1 MSIQIVS
8 SRIKRPPDR
17 QCIGIG
23 WLTSGNFQLG
33 CLLGR
38 LLGYEGKSK
47 IIIIRLFS
55 FILISRNFLLLH
67 KLGTKFLPGF
77 LWENFVK
84 VHKFLPISTCC
95 CWTWICWWPIWAAT
109 KYCWLYDIFFD
120 SRVNFSEK
128 FQNPNAEKSQ
138 AKRLKTQ
145 ECCSGLQRLGFNWN

>member
-47 IIIIRLFS
+47 IIISRLFS

-67 KLGTKFLPGF
+67 KLGTKILLRVFYEKISWKYTNSYLFQLVVVELGFVGGPFGLPPSIVGCTTFFLILVETFPKSF
-77 LWENFVK
+77 K
-84 VHKFLPISTCC
+84 IRMPK
-95 CWTWICWWPIWAAT
+95 
-109 KYCWLYDIFFD
+109 
-120 SRVNFSEK
+120 
-128 FQNPNAEKSQ
+128 NPKLRGWKLRNAVVD
-138 AKRLKTQ
+138 
-145 ECCSGLQRLGFNWN
+145 CSG